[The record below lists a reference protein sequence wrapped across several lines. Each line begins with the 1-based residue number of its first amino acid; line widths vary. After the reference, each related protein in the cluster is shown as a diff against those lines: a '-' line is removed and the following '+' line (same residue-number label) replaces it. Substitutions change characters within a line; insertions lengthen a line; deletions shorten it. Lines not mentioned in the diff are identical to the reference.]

1 MSWSDCKTS
10 VFNLW
15 YRLHWRILHGSLP
28 IWLQI
33 KWLVQL
39 EPLQLFLWDRDESQ
53 IQMAE
58 GEALQWRSPL
68 PEAGS
73 QESGEYVKS
82 PTEISLCLLQFQ
94 LGSLGSKLALQLQT
108 RVISWLWLWV
118 SWAILELL
126 EDWGEDAH
134 VTAERDLK
142 HCISYVKTIFISQ
155 STGSSGQIISPGL
168 CVNIRKLRC
177 HGCFKNL

>member
-1 MSWSDCKTS
+1 MSWSDYKTS

-134 VTAERDLK
+134 VTAERDLN
-142 HCISYVKTIFISQ
+142 F
-155 STGSSGQIISPGL
+155 L
-168 CVNIRKLRC
+168 CKNNFYLPEHRKLWTN
-177 HGCFKNL
+177 NLTWMVCKYQKAQMSWMF